1 MNTRQINLAKLRDR
15 AEQALAEGRGRHLA
29 LSPDESDSPA
39 DRLVQ
44 ELRIYQTEL
53 EIQNQE
59 LVGAQAEISASLSK
73 YRNLFEQLPLPGVV
87 VDDRGFI
94 VDANHQAQAM
104 FKLKSSAGLQHRSA
118 FQLFAAEGRD
128 RIHAVLNHRSG
139 AEPQLLAQLAL
150 KTDAE
155 VPIVVDV
162 HVIHLAQESHAG
174 DRTLLILV
182 DKTADLALRERDERL
197 RKLAAHIPGMAFQ
210 FQLWPDGRAALPYV
224 SEAIRDIFGLSPEDV
239 HADASPL
246 FDRLHPADLESVS
259 ASIEASASR
268 LSAWVVSYRVLLRN
282 GATIWVESEA
292 TPEMQ
297 SDGSVLWYGYVRD
310 ITDRKQ
316 IESRLSRSRED
327 LVRAQRVAHIGSW
340 SINLVSQAITWSD
353 ETYRI
358 FGIAPGTAIDFELF
372 TALVHPDDRDA
383 VSVAWKAALKGEPYQ
398 IEHRI
403 LSGQGE
409 IVWVSELADFA
420 RDADGK
426 VVSAF
431 GTVQDITE
439 RKRVAEELDRYRFHL
454 EQLVA
459 ERTLSLSIA
468 KEAAEAANRAKNTFL
483 ATMSHELRT
492 PMNAIIGMTGL
503 ALRRAEDPRLRDHLR
518 KVEQASDRLLGLIS
532 DVLDIT
538 KIEAERLTLEQID
551 FRPSEI
557 LDNLLA
563 LVGQKAREKGLTLT
577 FETAPALSG
586 LVVRGDPMRLG
597 QILLNLVSNAIKFTE
612 HGSVTLRAS
621 EIGREAGSV
630 RLRFDVDDSGI
641 GIAAEAVKR
650 LFMAFEQADGSMT
663 RRYGGTGLG
672 LAISK
677 RLVRLMGGQIGVDSL
692 PGVGSNF
699 WFTVNL
705 GISVGHPGEPTAL
718 RLADIERRLRDSFAG
733 CRILL
738 VEDEPV
744 SAEVAK
750 LQLEHLGMAVDHAE
764 DGEAAVAMAQA
775 GCYALILMDMQM
787 PKLNGLDATR
797 LIRLL
802 PGYALRPIL
811 AMTANAFGEDRQ
823 ACLEAG
829 MNDHIC
835 KPVNPEELYEGVFRW
850 LSWSQEM
857 GH

>member
-1 MNTRQINLAKLRDR
+1 MNTRQVNLAILRDR
-15 AEQALAEGRGRHLA
+15 AEQALAEGRSRHLA
-29 LSPDESDSPA
+29 LSTDEADSPA

-94 VDANHQAQAM
+94 VDANQQAQAI

-118 FQLFAAEGRD
+118 FQLFGSGDRD
-128 RIHAVLNHRSG
+128 RIHAVLNHRSD
-139 AEPQLLAQLAL
+139 AEPQVLALLTL

-210 FQLWPDGRAALPYV
+210 FQLWPDGRATLPYA

-239 HADASPL
+239 RADASPL
-246 FDRLHPADLESVS
+246 FERLHPADLKRVS
-259 ASIEASASR
+259 ASIEASVNR
-268 LSAWVVSYRVLLRN
+268 LSLWVISYRVLLRN
-282 GATIWVESEA
+282 GGTIWVESEA
-292 TPEMQ
+292 TPEKQ
-297 SDGSVLWYGYVRD
+297 ADGSVLWNGYVRD

-316 IESRLSRSRED
+316 IESQLSHSRED

-340 SINLVSQAITWSD
+340 TIDLDSQTLTWSD

-358 FGIAPGTAIDFELF
+358 FGIAQDTPVDFKLF

-383 VSVAWKAALKGEPYQ
+383 VSLAWQAALSGEPYE

-403 LSGQGE
+403 LAGRRG
-409 IVWVSELADFA
+409 IVWVKELAHFA
-420 RDADGK
+420 RNADGRII
-426 VVSAF
+426 SAF
-431 GTVQDITE
+431 GTVQDISE
-439 RKRVAEELDRYRFHL
+439 RKQTEEELDHYRFHL
-454 EQLVA
+454 EQLVE

-492 PMNAIIGMTGL
+492 PLNAIIGMTGL

-551 FRPSEI
+551 FRPSDV
-557 LDNLLA
+557 LDNLSA
-563 LVGQKAREKGLTLT
+563 LVGQKAREKGLTIT
-577 FETAPALSG
+577 FELSPALSG

-621 EIGREAGSV
+621 EIGREAESV

-641 GIAAEAVKR
+641 GIAAEAVER
-650 LFMAFEQADGSMT
+650 LFLAFEQADGSMT

-677 RLVRLMGGQIGVDSL
+677 RLVGLMGGQIGVDSL

-705 GISVGHPGEPTAL
+705 GISAGHLAEPKL
-718 RLADIERRLRDSFAG
+718 VKLADIERRLRDSFAG

-750 LQLEHLGMAVDHAE
+750 LQLEHLEMVVDHAE
-764 DGEAAVAMAQA
+764 DGEAAVAMAQT

-797 LIRLL
+797 LIRQL
-802 PGYALRPIL
+802 PGYVLRPIL

-829 MNDHIC
+829 MNDHIS
-835 KPVNPEELYEGVFRW
+835 KPVSPEELYDGVFRW
-850 LSWSQEM
+850 LSWSREM